1 MDLTSSS
8 LSTSSPPTTTPGFTQ
23 EKPLSPP
30 PLLLYTL
37 DLTSSSLS
45 TSSSSSSPTTTPG
58 FTQEKPLRQ
67 SWLDWLLG
75 KEPVMPE
82 VGALVE
88 DQTPG
93 DAAQEPG
100 GAVGARNARQVC

>member
-1 MDLTSSS
+1 
-8 LSTSSPPTTTPGFTQ
+8 
-23 EKPLSPP
+23 
-30 PLLLYTL
+30 
-37 DLTSSSLS
+37 
-45 TSSSSSSPTTTPG
+45 
-58 FTQEKPLRQ
+58 
-67 SWLDWLLG
+67 
-75 KEPVMPE
+75 MPE